1 MFIDFSA
8 LDLFVAVLLG
18 AVLGG
23 LLVRGHFAK
32 SLVHHQ
38 SNSRTDRLRTREQW
52 KEQLRQQARDVKSFN
67 DVVRSHLHSVKQES
81 EESAMRLI
89 SHLGTAHKHTLAVL
103 GAAREAVE
111 SSSRWIERSNSRL
124 IEQTTMLKQLDLLAN
139 TKAEHDVLQ
148 KGALVKLKVEI
159 QGLMPMVEL
168 VEQIANQTNLLSLN
182 ASIEAARAG
191 EVGRG
196 FTVVAD
202 NVFKLSEEASTAANL
217 IRDGIENVAKSIAY
231 EVDATLQHLDGDQ
244 TRQRILNITQKVTQL
259 GEQFTALLSDTQALS
274 ESLSAFAGD
283 LQNSISD
290 ALGVLQTQDIM
301 RQQIEHIEDALS
313 TLDEHVE
320 DWDEQLTQTPDSP
333 ELLPNL
339 GEKLDILFKNYVMHQ
354 QRNAHLVAMG
364 KAPGETGLPRVEL
377 F

>member
-1 MFIDFSA
+1 MFIEFSA
-8 LDLFVAVLLG
+8 LDLFIAALLG
-18 AVLGG
+18 ALLGG
-23 LLVRGHFAK
+23 LLVRGHFVK

-111 SSSRWIERSNSRL
+111 SSSMWIERSNSRL
-124 IEQTTMLKQLDLLAN
+124 TEQTKMLEQLELLAS

-148 KGALVKLKVEI
+148 KDALVNLKVEI

-191 EVGRG
+191 DVGRG
-196 FTVVAD
+196 FTVVEWGGA
-202 NVFKLSEEASTAANL
+202 
-217 IRDGIENVAKSIAY
+217 
-231 EVDATLQHLDGDQ
+231 EV
-244 TRQRILNITQKVTQL
+244 V
-259 GEQFTALLSDTQALS
+259 
-274 ESLSAFAGD
+274 
-283 LQNSISD
+283 
-290 ALGVLQTQDIM
+290 
-301 RQQIEHIEDALS
+301 
-313 TLDEHVE
+313 
-320 DWDEQLTQTPDSP
+320 
-333 ELLPNL
+333 
-339 GEKLDILFKNYVMHQ
+339 
-354 QRNAHLVAMG
+354 
-364 KAPGETGLPRVEL
+364 
-377 F
+377 